1 MFRTIITFIRM
12 AAFIGVLAATA
23 FLGYEYIQ
31 TRDANHVVETV
42 VTSTDGTRKVLQQMD
57 LQGKVDDFQDKV
69 GDLQDRTRPIGHKI
83 SSAVAPRISPSLQA
97 VEKGERRMSWPALIL
112 VLVFGTVFVL
122 LGKFSTSGRY

>member
-1 MFRTIITFIRM
+1 MFRTIITVIRT
-12 AAFIGVLAATA
+12 AAFMGVLAATA

-42 VTSTDGTRKVLQQMD
+42 KTSTDSTRKAVQKMD

-69 GDLQDRTRPIGHKI
+69 GELQHKTRPLGRKI
-83 SSAVAPRISPSLQA
+83 SSAVGPKISPSFQA

-112 VLVFGTVFVL
+112 VFVFGTVFVL